1 MLKSPELTAFI
12 YPFIIH
18 EYIKAFRS
26 PKLFTHKVTAA
37 IIETSNNI
45 SCLGLRNF
53 WLGWNQKFIFWNS
66 VYWFQWKCHQQ
77 RLIRI
82 KSKKMRWKED
92 IKWSI
97 EPKFFI
103 TSKKVLFGADLARV
117 PDNKVGTPCP
127 LIIVTAKH
135 SLSLFPL
142 GTDTKSSPVVETHPS
157 IPTTEHSVHNTKW
170 SVNNMKIWNLSS
182 IFICVVFKSGPVG
195 PRSAICKVRRVFLI
209 FKMTLFLVRAVG
221 QSREQRGICLAS
233 SLSLQHK

>member
-1 MLKSPELTAFI
+1 MNTSKRFAARNCLLTKLLLRSWRLQITSHVLACAIFGWG
-12 YPFIIH
+12 
-18 EYIKAFRS
+18 EIKNSFSETACIDS
-26 PKLFTHKVTAA
+26 NENVT
-37 IIETSNNI
+37 N
-45 SCLGLRNF
+45 
-53 WLGWNQKFIFWNS
+53 KD
-66 VYWFQWKCHQQ
+66 WFES
-77 RLIRI
+77 

-103 TSKKVLFGADLARV
+103 TSKKVLFGADLAGV